1 MEIAQSAHFPSS
13 DPKLLWVDTG
23 RFVPPVRQALC
34 HQCRMAPQ
42 RHFLLFCT
50 ASGVPSKQPSS
61 LTSDS
66 ASQSSSFKAQP
77 PLQARRFE
85 WQYSEQVVFASISA
99 TTVQA
104 SLEHILST
112 FLMYLPSHT
121 MFSSSTSS
129 EMSPFAAN
137 IPLL

>member
-50 ASGVPSKQPSS
+50 ASGLPSKQPSS

-104 SLEHILST
+104 SLEHHVLLVHVLRDVS
-112 FLMYLPSHT
+112 FRRKHT
-121 MFSSSTSS
+121 TPLIDLVG
-129 EMSPFAAN
+129 EM
-137 IPLL
+137 L